1 MCEQATQE
9 WAAEAAPVAVD
20 AMLPG
25 MQWVGP
31 AIAPPPSEPT
41 PAVQFRTFYGA
52 CALVS
57 LRDSESLQ

>member
-31 AIAPPPSEPT
+31 AIAPPLSEPS

-52 CALVS
+52 CALVR
-57 LRDSESLQ
+57 LR